1 MQRKIVLSMKKYLF
15 ISLLALVAIMFT
27 GCTSQNEPCRYE
39 KMTVDIPVKANDWQF
54 DNGTR
59 QYFVTV
65 PVKQLT
71 EDAYRFGN
79 ISMYHEYDKGKSSAW
94 MSVLPETTYEETTVD
109 DNPYYYQR
117 HIEYTCKPGL
127 VEIVITISDYYYEDY
142 TPTAMDFKLQI
153 VY

>member
-1 MQRKIVLSMKKYLF
+1 MKKYLF
-15 ISLLALVAIMFT
+15 ISLFALVAMVFA

-39 KMTVDIPVKANDWQF
+39 KMTVDIPVKANEWQF

-71 EDAYRFGN
+71 KDAYTYGN
-79 ISMYHEYDKGKSSAW
+79 ISMYHEYYKGSSDAF
-94 MSVLPETTYEETTVD
+94 MAALPETSYEETTL
-109 DNPYYYQR
+109 DNGDPYFYQR

-127 VEIVITISDYYYEDY
+127 VEIVITISDYYYDDY
-142 TPTAMDFKLQI
+142 APGKMDFKLQI
-153 VY
+153 IY